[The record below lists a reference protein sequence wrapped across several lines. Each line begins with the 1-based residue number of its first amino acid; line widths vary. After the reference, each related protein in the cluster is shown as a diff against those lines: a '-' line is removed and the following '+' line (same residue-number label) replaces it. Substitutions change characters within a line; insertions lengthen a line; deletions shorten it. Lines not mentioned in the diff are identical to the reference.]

1 MNFKADFIDIKTTGY
16 FSRLVTD
23 YIDREK
29 GLQPFYLHEVS
40 IEGIKAAIE
49 SRKTISTNRKL
60 LVNHLVEQ
68 YKKVPTSPLVTTN
81 IKALTSEDTF
91 SICTA
96 HQPNIFTGH
105 LYFIYKII
113 HSIKLADYLNKEI
126 PANKFVPVYYMGSE
140 DADLEELGHIYI
152 HGKKYEWNTEQ
163 TGAVGRMVID
173 DSFIGLL
180 NAIEGQLSGEAYG
193 KELID
198 LLRKAYI
205 KGQTIEQATFNLVND
220 LFGAYGLIVLLP
232 DSSELKG
239 EMKDI
244 FKDDLLNQTAERIV
258 KNVNDRL
265 PKEYK
270 VQASPREINLFYL
283 KDNIRNRITREKEEF
298 HVEDTNLHF
307 SEEEIMNELD
317 KNPERFSPNVIL
329 RPLFQEIILPNVV
342 FIGGGGEIA
351 YWLQTKDLFDHY
363 KVPFP
368 ILLLRNSFE
377 IIDSKTKLLVEKLD
391 IQTEDIF
398 KSEPQIIKEMVQ
410 KRSREQLSL
419 EDERKAIE
427 ADYNKIKETAEAVD
441 SSLLQHTEALKVKAL
456 HQIDTLENKILKAE
470 KKKFD
475 AEQRQISKLKQKLF
489 PSGALQERVD
499 NLLPYYAKWGNG
511 FLKELYNASQTL
523 EQQFCIL
530 TEDDKRNS

>member
-16 FSRLVTD
+16 FSKLVTD

-40 IEGIKAAIE
+40 IAGIKAAIE
-49 SRKTISTNRKL
+49 SRKAKGVNREL
-60 LVNHLVEQ
+60 LVNHLTEQ
-68 YKKVPTSPLVTTN
+68 YKQASPTPLVTAN
-81 IKALTSEDTF
+81 IEALKRETTF

-113 HSIKLADYLNKEI
+113 HTIKLADYLNKEL

-140 DADLEELGHIYI
+140 DADLEELGHIFI
-152 HGKKYEWNTEQ
+152 HGKKYEWKTKQ
-163 TGAVGRMVID
+163 TGAVGRMIID
-173 DSFIGLL
+173 EAFIELL
-180 NAIEGQLSGEAYG
+180 NAIEGQLSGEVYG
-193 KELID
+193 KELFD

-205 KGQTIEQATFNLVND
+205 KEHTIEQATFTLVNE

-244 FKDDLLNQTAERIV
+244 FKDDLLNQTAEKIV
-258 KNVNDRL
+258 KAVNDKL

-283 KDNIRNRITREKEEF
+283 KDNIRNRITRDKNDF
-298 HVEDTNLHF
+298 HVEDTNLRF
-307 SEEEIMNELD
+307 SEKEIMQELA
-317 KNPERFSPNVIL
+317 KSPERFSPNVIL

-351 YWLQTKDLFDHY
+351 YWLQTKDLFNQY

-368 ILLLRNSFE
+368 LLLLRNSFE
-377 IIDSKTKLLVEKLD
+377 IIDSKANQMKEKLEMG
-391 IQTEDIF
+391 TEDIF
-398 KSEPQIIKEMVQ
+398 KTEAQLIKEIVQ
-410 KRSREQLSL
+410 KRSHEKLSL

-456 HQIDTLENKILKAE
+456 HQIDTLEKKILKAE

-499 NLLPYYAKWGNG
+499 NLLPYYAKWGDG
-511 FLKELYNASQTL
+511 FLKELYNASQSL

-530 TEDDKRNS
+530 TEDEQRNS